1 MSTTLS
7 PSGLVAP
14 AVTDEVPDTIAA
26 LAANFR
32 WLNDYLHPVGT
43 IAYFTN
49 SFDPN
54 AHWGGTWVED
64 TSGRTDVASSSAHP
78 AGSTW
83 GSETH
88 QLKSSELPAKIGF
101 LGVNDGAA
109 MTDEPGTYAPK
120 IYQDKKINWNGNFTV
135 PDGGNAMSLAQPS
148 TAVHKWVRT
157 A

>member
-14 AVTDEVPDTIAA
+14 AVTDKVSDTIAA
-26 LAANFR
+26 LASNFQL
-32 WLNDYLHPVGT
+32 LNDYWHPVGS
-43 IAYFTN
+43 IYYFTSAFN
-49 SFDPN
+49 PN
-54 AHWGGTWVED
+54 TGWGGTWVED

-88 QLKSSELPAKIGF
+88 VLTVDEMPSHTHTVSPTGKAINVDSGGTYVTAT
-101 LGVNDGAA
+101 
-109 MTDEPGTYAPK
+109 MTDSGNSAPYASGPR
-120 IYQDKKINWNGNFTV
+120 G
-135 PDGGNAMSLAQPS
+135 GGNAMSLAQPS
-148 TAVHKWVRT
+148 MAVHKWVRT

>member
-1 MSTTLS
+1 M
-7 PSGLVAP
+7 
-14 AVTDEVPDTIAA
+14 
-26 LAANFR
+26 
-32 WLNDYLHPVGT
+32 
-43 IAYFTN
+43 
-49 SFDPN
+49 
-54 AHWGGTWVED
+54 
-64 TSGRTDVASSSAHP
+64 ASSSAHP

>member
-14 AVTDEVPDTIAA
+14 AVTDKVSDTIAA
-26 LAANFR
+26 LAANFSL
-32 WLNDYLHPVGT
+32 LNDYMHPVGS
-43 IAYFTN
+43 IAYFAT

-64 TSGRTDVASSSAHP
+64 TSGRTDVASSTAHP

-88 QLKSSELPAKIGF
+88 QITNAELPAQIKF
-101 LGVNDGAA
+101 SGVNDG
-109 MTDEPGTYAPK
+109 TTVVDEMGDYYPK
-120 IYQDKKINWNGNFTV
+120 IYQDKKSNWTGNFAV
-135 PDGGNAMSLAQPS
+135 AGGGNAMSLSQPS

>member
-14 AVTDEVPDTIAA
+14 AVTDKVSDTIAA
-26 LAANFR
+26 LAANFQL
-32 WLNDYLHPVGT
+32 LNDYLHPVGS
-43 IAYFTN
+43 IAYFAT

-54 AHWGGTWVED
+54 ANWGGTWVED
-64 TSGRTDVASSSAHP
+64 KSGRTDVASSTAHP

-88 QLKSSELPAKIGF
+88 KITSSELPANIPF
-101 LGVNDGAA
+101 SGVNDG
-109 MTDEPGTYAPK
+109 TTVKDEIGNYYPK
-120 IYQDKKINWNGNFTV
+120 IYQDKKSNWQGNFNVTG
-135 PDGGNAMSLAQPS
+135 GGNAMSLSQPS